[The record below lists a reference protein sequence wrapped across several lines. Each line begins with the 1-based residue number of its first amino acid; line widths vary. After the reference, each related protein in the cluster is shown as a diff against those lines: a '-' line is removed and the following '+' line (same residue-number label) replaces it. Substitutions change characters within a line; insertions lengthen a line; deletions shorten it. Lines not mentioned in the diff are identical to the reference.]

1 MHLSLSASVCISSV
15 RVYDNALA
23 NAVMQQAAIILQV
36 EESMPR
42 LCRFYDDQHIHRFC
56 APLGELY
63 DDDIRTDSKRH
74 AELKTITT
82 QIKETL
88 DEFLEIQKEVNPSE
102 QGRPDESD
110 RDSGERCFS
119 SPVQGEHL
127 QTLQRLQMDQTQ
139 QSQDLSAL
147 RADMKNLQA
156 LIHQLI
162 QSQTSSCVG
171 CGVTVK
177 AAESTGSETV
187 EAPPYRASTG

>member
-82 QIKETL
+82 QIKVTGW
-88 DEFLEIQKEVNPSE
+88 DI
-102 QGRPDESD
+102 
-110 RDSGERCFS
+110 
-119 SPVQGEHL
+119 HL
-127 QTLQRLQMDQTQ
+127 
-139 QSQDLSAL
+139 
-147 RADMKNLQA
+147 
-156 LIHQLI
+156 
-162 QSQTSSCVG
+162 
-171 CGVTVK
+171 
-177 AAESTGSETV
+177 
-187 EAPPYRASTG
+187 